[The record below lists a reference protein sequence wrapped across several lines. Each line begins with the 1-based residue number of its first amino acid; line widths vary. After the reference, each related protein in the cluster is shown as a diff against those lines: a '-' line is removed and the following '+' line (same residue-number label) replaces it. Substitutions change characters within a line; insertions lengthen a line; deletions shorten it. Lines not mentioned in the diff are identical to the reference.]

1 MCLQTR
7 SLSDDAMVQ
16 ELVQAKLSLADGEY
30 KRLSLQLALQ
40 IEMNK
45 SRSLAAKLTAVS
57 VERDLV
63 ANQVSQAS

>member
-1 MCLQTR
+1 
-7 SLSDDAMVQ
+7 MVQ

>member
-1 MCLQTR
+1 M
-7 SLSDDAMVQ
+7 SDEDLVQ
-16 ELVQAKLSLADGEY
+16 ELVHAKLALADGEY

-45 SRSLAAKLTAVS
+45 SRALAAKLTAVS

-63 ANQVSQAS
+63 ANQLSQAAVS

>member
-1 MCLQTR
+1 M
-7 SLSDDAMVQ
+7 SDDAMVQ
-16 ELVQAKLSLADGEY
+16 ELVQAKISLADGEY

-45 SRSLAAKLTAVS
+45 SRALAAKLTAVS

-63 ANQVSQAS
+63 ANQLSKVA

>member
-1 MCLQTR
+1 M
-7 SLSDDAMVQ
+7 SDEAMVQ

-63 ANQVSQAS
+63 ANQLSQAATP